1 MRAHL
6 PMVHE
11 SEVKWR
17 EQLPLVRESE
27 RVLARTKRDWNVRGA
42 NSKGLL
48 YIFFVSRGVK
58 CVVKLVHF
66 ICF

>member
-27 RVLARTKRDWNVRGA
+27 RVLAQTKRDWKVCGA
-42 NSKGLL
+42 TLKQPG
-48 YIFFVSRGVK
+48 IPV
-58 CVVKLVHF
+58 
-66 ICF
+66 